1 MRIDSVPCYTKIKME
16 AKKMRGK
23 ALLVFALFLLVT
35 YSFSQTVT
43 VNDTQA
49 QAGSNYTTISGA
61 YAAVTANA
69 ATPDIINI
77 TGGGPY
83 IEPAGLPIQTSVT
96 IQGLDCQPVIVTGK
110 TTGLASSVTDVGVA
124 IFVPTGGSNI
134 DVAMKNM
141 TIIPQ
146 MGNAPLRGIRSN
158 TNATGLDPTA
168 TIGLILDNILV
179 TGNNG
184 SNAPL
189 STDGMSY
196 VAIGSGTTFRDDQVY
211 LSGNLSY
218 CTISRFISTNQHS
231 GLNTPDGFI
240 WYPDNGQELVMYGP
254 CVFSYMDR
262 LGIQIASDSTVVKMF
277 GTATTPIWIL
287 GNGYLSTGNGALA
300 IWADDNSDAT
310 RTHEFDY
317 VYVVN
322 NNQEGVL
329 GFYSDDADSLPGCVF
344 NHCIFAGNKRNGLL
358 PADEMKRTWSFNNC
372 TFYGN
377 GTSASETSGIGPIN
391 LTTSNIGTGTGNV
404 VITDSVIAGSGITG
418 SSTTQNNLINFTTP
432 SVNLTITNCALVTTG
447 SYFLNTA
454 SDAGIT
460 RSTTAGTLT
469 LTNNIYAD
477 PAFQSVSLND
487 LALSIQPAAVS
498 QQPNSSVVLTAVG
511 GKYLNVTNTAY
522 ATAASGSTALKGAAG
537 YAPNGA
543 FLTWGTS
550 SSAIAAVGAAS
561 ADTATINLGTTL
573 GTAVIT
579 AQSVNGYSAAAN
591 VTVTPTDAP
600 LIKE

>member
-1 MRIDSVPCYTKIKME
+1 
-16 AKKMRGK
+16 
-23 ALLVFALFLLVT
+23 
-35 YSFSQTVT
+35 
-43 VNDTQA
+43 
-49 QAGSNYTTISGA
+49 
-61 YAAVTANA
+61 
-69 ATPDIINI
+69 
-77 TGGGPY
+77 
-83 IEPAGLPIQTSVT
+83 
-96 IQGLDCQPVIVTGK
+96 
-110 TTGLASSVTDVGVA
+110 
-124 IFVPTGGSNI
+124 
-134 DVAMKNM
+134 
-141 TIIPQ
+141 
-146 MGNAPLRGIRSN
+146 
-158 TNATGLDPTA
+158 
-168 TIGLILDNILV
+168 
-179 TGNNG
+179 
-184 SNAPL
+184 
-189 STDGMSY
+189 
-196 VAIGSGTTFRDDQVY
+196 
-211 LSGNLSY
+211 
-218 CTISRFISTNQHS
+218 
-231 GLNTPDGFI
+231 
-240 WYPDNGQELVMYGP
+240 MYGP
-254 CVFSYMDR
+254 SVFSYMDR
-262 LGIQIASDSTVVKMF
+262 VGIQIAADSTVVKMF

-300 IWADDNSDAT
+300 IFADDNSDSA
-310 RTHEFDY
+310 RTYELHY
-317 VYVVN
+317 VYVIN
-322 NNQEGVL
+322 NNQDGVL
-329 GFYSDDADSLPGCVF
+329 GLYADDPDSLAGITF
-344 NHCIFAGNKRNGLL
+344 DHCIFAGNKRNGLL

-391 LTTSNIGTGTGNV
+391 LTTSNVSSGTGNV

-418 SSTTQNNLINFTTP
+418 SSTTKNNLINFTTP

-550 SSAIAAVGAAS
+550 SSEIAAVGAAS

-579 AQSVNGYSAAAN
+579 AQSVNGYSAAAS